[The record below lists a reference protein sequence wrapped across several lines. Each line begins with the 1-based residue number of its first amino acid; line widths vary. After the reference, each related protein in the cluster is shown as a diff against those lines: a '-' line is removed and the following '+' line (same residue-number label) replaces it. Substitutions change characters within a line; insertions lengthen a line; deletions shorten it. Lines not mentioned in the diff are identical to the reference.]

1 MEIRLDIS
9 TIKAHRIKNE
19 SHDFIHQVGSQAMQ
33 RSTSPESSRDE
44 LFSIVSLPN
53 ERHAET
59 NPPPLPRTSF
69 VGREREVGLVQTLL
83 RREDVRLVTLTGPG
97 GVGKTRIALRVVS
110 SALHSAQFVD
120 LADVQEPALVLP
132 AIAAA
137 LGVRPDGRLVLDTLR
152 GVLRDGDHLLVLDNF
167 EQILPAASMLVD
179 LLDAC
184 SNVKLLTT
192 SRAVLGVPGEHIV
205 DIRPFPLP
213 PLQSPQSE
221 TDAVGF
227 DACRLFVDRA
237 RALDPEFALTS
248 ANARTVVDICR
259 RLDGLPLA
267 IELAA
272 SWISVLSPSALLAQL
287 ENRLALPSGGSLG
300 APQRQRSLRD
310 TIAWSYGL
318 LSASSQTLFRRI
330 AVFNGGCTLD
340 AVKEICGDGSLNV
353 LQELRALVANS
364 LVRRTDY
371 PAGDSRYTLLETVRE
386 FGVECLQQSDEAR
399 IVRRRHAAYFLALAE
414 RVEAK
419 LNTVE
424 REAWLDRLES
434 DQGNLHGALGWALE
448 HEEAEISVGLCGA
461 LLPFWQFRF
470 HSSVGQEWTRR
481 ALALDKEVSAAAM
494 RKAVF
499 CAGTLAYMHG
509 EQAEAAGLFADALM
523 RYREPDDPGM
533 TGRVE
538 VALGR
543 LAWDESDLDTAREW
557 FDAAK
562 LRFERCGDEVGLA
575 HSLHGLGL
583 VAFTD
588 GLYPQAEAFLRDAL
602 VVWRSLGFTW
612 ELARCIPGHL
622 ADVARAAGN
631 LTDAMVLYQ
640 ECLSLNWDRQD
651 LENVSWSLAG
661 LAVIAASDGQL
672 DLAVRLMGLAD
683 RFEERTGA
691 PLTPHIR
698 RDHDRA
704 VRMLKDGVGAER
716 FATIQASVSNAEPA
730 GEISAALALTRHK
743 ASEKASALAGPGLTP
758 REREVLRM
766 MASGQSNQEIAD
778 VLFLSLGTVKVH
790 VTHILAKLGVTSRAA
805 ATDYAHRHHLA

>member
-1 MEIRLDIS
+1 MADPTHSDRTPSLNVPLVAFPD
-9 TIKAHRIKNE
+9 
-19 SHDFIHQVGSQAMQ
+19 
-33 RSTSPESSRDE
+33 RDR
-44 LFSIVSLPN
+44 FG
-53 ERHAET
+53 T
-59 NPPPLPRTSF
+59 PLPAPLTSF
-69 VGREREVGLVQTLL
+69 VGREREVASVLGLL

-97 GVGKTRIALRVVS
+97 GVGKTRIALRAVS
-110 SALHSAQFVD
+110 SSSHPGLFVD
-120 LADVQEPALVLP
+120 LSDVQRPALVLP
-132 AIAAA
+132 AIAGA
-137 LGVRPDGRLVLDTLR
+137 LGIRPDGRPILDILR
-152 GVLRDGDHLLVLDNF
+152 AFLRDGDHLLVLDNF
-167 EQILPAASMLVD
+167 EQLLTASCLLVD
-179 LLDAC
+179 LLTVC
-184 SNVKLLTT
+184 SNVKLLVT
-192 SRAVLGVPGEHIV
+192 SRAVLGIPGEHVV
-205 DIRPFPLP
+205 DVRPFPLP
-213 PLQSPQSE
+213 PPGFPESE
-221 TDAVGF
+221 PHAVGF

-237 RALDPEFALTS
+237 RALDPEFALTN
-248 ANARTVVDICR
+248 ANARTVVSICR
-259 RLDGLPLA
+259 RLDGLALA

-287 ENRLALPSGGSLG
+287 ENGLALPSGGSFG
-300 APQRQRSLRD
+300 APHRQRSLRD

-318 LSASSQTLFRRI
+318 LSDSSQTLFRRI

-340 AVKEICGDGSLNV
+340 AVKEICGDESLDV

-364 LVRRTDY
+364 LVRRTDD

-386 FGVECLQQSDEAR
+386 FGVECLRQSDEAR
-399 IVRRRHAAYFLALAE
+399 TIRRRHAAYCLALAE
-414 RVEAK
+414 RVEAE

-424 REAWLDRLES
+424 REVWLDRLEA

-448 HEEAEISVGLCGA
+448 QEEAEIAVGLCGA

-481 ALALDKEVSAAAM
+481 ALVLDKDVSAAAT

-499 CAGTLAYMHG
+499 CAGTLAYMLGDH
-509 EQAEAAGLFADALM
+509 AESTGLFADALV
-523 RYREPDDPGM
+523 RYQEADDPEM

-543 LAWDESDLDTAREW
+543 LAWDEGDQDAARGW

-562 LRFERCGDEVGLA
+562 LRFERCGDKVGLA

-588 GLYPQAEAFLRDAL
+588 GSYSQAEACLCDAL
-602 VVWRSLGFTW
+602 AMWQSLGFTW

-631 LTDAMVLYQ
+631 LDDAMILYQ

-661 LAVIAASDGQL
+661 LAVVAAADGQL

-704 VRMLKDGVGAER
+704 VRMLMDGVGVER
-716 FATIQASVSNAEPA
+716 FATIQASVRDAEPA
-730 GEISAALALTRHK
+730 GEVGAALALTRREP
-743 ASEKASALAGPGLTP
+743 SEDAPALAGPGLTP
-758 REREVLRM
+758 RERDVLRM
-766 MASGQSNQEIAD
+766 MAAGRSNRDIAD
-778 VLFLSLGTVKVH
+778 ALFVSVGTVKAH
-790 VTHILAKLGVTSRAA
+790 VTHVLAKLGVRSRSA
-805 ATDYAHRHHLA
+805 ATDYAHRHGLA